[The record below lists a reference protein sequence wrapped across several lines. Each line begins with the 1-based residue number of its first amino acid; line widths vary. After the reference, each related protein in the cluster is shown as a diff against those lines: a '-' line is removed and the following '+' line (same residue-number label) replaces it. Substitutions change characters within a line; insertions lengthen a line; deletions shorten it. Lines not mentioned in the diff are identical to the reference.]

1 MECILCAIIDR
12 LSRIL
17 CFKEELESKCKKEL
31 GAKMQNRDNRRF
43 VKVGEVEVLLEDA
56 VRDLRGKEIED
67 IAEDI
72 LREMGER
79 RLKLWQPKLNIYA
92 HAADIAEWDNVLLNR
107 YYPRYT
113 NIKAV
118 CDNCTQGPCAI
129 DPPGSKIGL
138 CGLDLGEAYQAKL
151 SLQEACKG
159 LSQQLT
165 VARAL
170 FNFSLPTFGV
180 TKAID
185 IGRSITYP
193 TMNTSMLTGFYTK
206 NLGDIGRALS
216 YAESQLSE
224 LLLAAYSG
232 NESVLEFEEK
242 ALHAGSLTFLA
253 MELSESIKMCCFEF
267 LNAGKHP
274 GTEYPKFPAVETRV
288 GMGTV
293 DTNKPVVVFMGN
305 IFLPA
310 WFAVEHVKRET
321 LEDAIEICGV
331 GAVGHDIP
339 RFYKRGKVI
348 TSGVKA
354 RKVIRAGIPDVV
366 VVNELCTGFDVLA
379 EAKRV
384 DTKVIASGYTTMES
398 LEDRSDDSVEDV
410 LAAIIDSDLP
420 GVRISSPEKAGE
432 LAVKLATVLKERGK
446 RQDSY
451 LLPEEALK
459 RNASQCNSCDS
470 CVGACPGGLELSN
483 AMAAAKTNLEPL
495 ADIYEECMFC
505 GKCERACPE
514 GIHILDLAISAASV
528 LGRLKDDNYLM
539 RAGRGPMSELEWRDL
554 TFGVILGG
562 NGPGMVNIIGCGNY
576 PGSEREVAA
585 MTRYFLDRN
594 YLVCVS
600 GCVAADVAKYFDE
613 EEQKFLFEQYIAAG
627 VLKGLVNFGGCTAMS
642 HVPSAIY
649 RGALVGSAYTP
660 KANWTQIADY
670 LYARLPVVVIIWGAA
685 TETLYSVASGL
696 VRSGIPVVVGPSG
709 FEFKRF
715 FLGDK
720 DDRSKWWMYDGVT
733 GERKEV
739 EPCPVHMLV
748 PVETKEEAIAMC
760 AKLLHRPLALR
771 DPRLA
776 SLEAENEAHKEF
788 FGEYSDDWHL
798 YVRSEQELH
807 VMRRMELLKKL
818 EVEHGWE
825 IEGTRIKRA
834 RHRSGELMD
843 MSEYNEKYGIQL
855 GRYSTLVPRLIT
867 RSDED
872 YKSI

>member
-1 MECILCAIIDR
+1 MICIYIVGLEEKEK
-12 LSRIL
+12 SFNL
-17 CFKEELESKCKKEL
+17 CFKEIHESKS
-31 GAKMQNRDNRRF
+31 KMPEENRRS
-43 VKVGEVEVLLEDA
+43 VKVGAVEILLDDA
-56 VRDLRGKEIED
+56 VCNLRGEEIEE

-72 LREMGER
+72 LQEIGER
-79 RLKLWQPKLNIYA
+79 RLKQWKPKLNIYA
-92 HAADIAEWDNVLLNR
+92 HAADIAEWDNVLLER
-107 YYPRYT
+107 YYPLYM
-113 NIKAV
+113 NIKTE
-118 CDNCTQGPCAI
+118 CDDCTQGPCSI
-129 DPPGSKIGL
+129 SQNKEGKGL
-138 CGLDLGEAYQAKL
+138 CGLDLGDSYQAKI

-159 LSQQLT
+159 LATQLT
-165 VARAL
+165 VARGLFDFAL
-170 FNFSLPTFGV
+170 ARFGADK
-180 TKAID
+180 TID
-185 IGRSITYP
+185 MGHSITYP

-206 NLGDIGRALS
+206 NLGDTGRALS

-224 LLLAAYSG
+224 LLLAAYFG
-232 NESVLEFEEK
+232 NESEAEMEEK

-253 MELSESIKMCCFEF
+253 MELTESIKMCCFEF

-274 GTEYPKFPAVETRV
+274 ATEYPEFPPVDIQV
-288 GMGTV
+288 GMGAA
-293 DTNKPVVVFMGN
+293 DTSKPVVVFIGN
-305 IFLPA
+305 NFLSA
-310 WFAVEHVKRET
+310 WFAVEQVKRENR
-321 LEDAIEICGV
+321 EEEIEICGV

-339 RFYKRGKVI
+339 RFYKGAKII

-354 RKVIRAGIPDVV
+354 RKVIRAGIPDVIV
-366 VVNELCTGFDVLA
+366 VSDLCSWFDVLE

-384 DTKVIASGYTTMES
+384 DAKVIASGYAPIKG
-398 LEDRSDDSVEDV
+398 LEDRTDDSVEDV
-410 LAAIIDSDLP
+410 LAAIIEEDLP
-420 GVRISSPEKAGE
+420 GVRITKPEKAGE
-432 LAVKLATVLKERGK
+432 LAVKLADKLNKSGNRKE
-446 RQDSY
+446 SY
-451 LLPEEALK
+451 LMLETELKNAAL
-459 RNASQCNSCDS
+459 QCKSCDS
-470 CVGACPGGLELSN
+470 CFETCPSKLVISK
-483 AMAAAKTNLEPL
+483 AMAVAKTNLEPL
-495 ADIYEECMFC
+495 ADVYEDCVFC

-514 GIHILDLAISAASV
+514 GIRILDLTISAAAI
-528 LGRLKDDNYLM
+528 LGRIKGDKYLM

-576 PGSEREVAA
+576 PGSEREVVD

-670 LYARLPVVVIIWGAA
+670 LYARLPVVVLIWGAA

-709 FEFKRF
+709 FKFKRYL
-715 FLGDK
+715 LGDK

-733 GERKEV
+733 GEKKEV

-748 PVETKEEAIAMC
+748 PVDTKEEAIAMC

-776 SLEAENEAHKEF
+776 SLEAENEAYKEF
-788 FGEYSDDWHL
+788 FGDYSDDWHL

-818 EVEHGWE
+818 EEEHGWE
-825 IEGTRIKRA
+825 IEGTRIKKA
-834 RHRSGELMD
+834 RHRSGELME
-843 MSEYNEKYGIQL
+843 MHEYNEKYGIQL
-855 GRYSTLVPRLIT
+855 GRYSTLVPRLIS
-867 RSDED
+867 RSGDE
-872 YKSI
+872 SES

>member
-1 MECILCAIIDR
+1 MPEEERKKATKR
-12 LSRIL
+12 L
-17 CFKEELESKCKKEL
+17 
-31 GAKMQNRDNRRF
+31 
-43 VKVGEVEVLLEDA
+43 VKVGEVEINLDDA
-56 VRDLRGKEIED
+56 VRDLKGEEIET
-67 IAEDI
+67 IAVDI
-72 LREMGER
+72 LQEMGER
-79 RLKLWQPKLNIYA
+79 RLKQWKPKLNIYA
-92 HAADIAEWDNVLLNR
+92 HAADIAEWDNVLLDR
-107 YYPRYT
+107 YYPLYT
-113 NIKAV
+113 NLKTECNDCA
-118 CDNCTQGPCAI
+118 QGPCAI
-129 DPPGSKIGL
+129 SQNEDKGL
-138 CGLDLGEAYQAKL
+138 CGLDLAEAYQAKL
-151 SLQEACKG
+151 SLQDACKG
-159 LSQQLT
+159 LATQLT
-165 VARAL
+165 VARDL
-170 FNFSLPTFGV
+170 FEFSLPRFGAK
-180 TKAID
+180 KAID

-193 TMNTSMLTGFYTK
+193 TMNTSMLTGFYTQ
-206 NLGDIGRALS
+206 NLSDIGRALF

-224 LLLAAYSG
+224 LLLSAYFG
-232 NESVLEFEEK
+232 NESVIEFEEK

-267 LNAGKHP
+267 LNAGKHSA
-274 GTEYPKFPAVETRV
+274 TEYSEFPPVETEV
-288 GMGTV
+288 GMGAV
-293 DTNKPVVVFMGN
+293 DTTKPVVVFFGN
-305 IFLPA
+305 NFLPA
-310 WFAVEHVKRET
+310 WFAVEYVKKEGVET
-321 LEDAIEICGV
+321 DVEICGV

-339 RFYKRGKVI
+339 RFYKRGKVL

-354 RKVIRAGIPDVV
+354 RKVLRAGIPDVIV
-366 VVNELCTGFDVLA
+366 VSELCSGFDVLTD
-379 EAKRV
+379 AKRV
-384 DTKVIASGYTTMES
+384 DAKVIASGYTAIKG
-398 LEDRSDDSVEDV
+398 LEDRSEDSMENV
-410 LAAIIDSDLP
+410 LRNIIEKNLP
-420 GVRISSPEKAGE
+420 GVRIANPEKAGE
-432 LAVKLATVLKERGK
+432 LAVKLAEEIKKRGK
-446 RQDSY
+446 RKNTY
-451 LLPEEALK
+451 LLSEAKLKKEALRCK
-459 RNASQCNSCDS
+459 LCDT
-470 CVGACPGGLELSN
+470 CLEACPGRLAISN

-495 ADIYEECMFC
+495 ADVYEDCMFC

-514 GIHILDLAISAASV
+514 GIRILDLTISAASM
-528 LGRLKDDNYLM
+528 LGIIKEDKYLM

-562 NGPGMVNIIGCGNY
+562 NGPGMVNIIGCGNH
-576 PGSEREVAA
+576 PGSEREVVD

-600 GCVAADVAKYFDE
+600 GCVAADVAKYFDT

-709 FEFKRF
+709 FKFKRY

-720 DDRSKWWMYDGVT
+720 DNRSKWWMYDGVT

-748 PVETKEEAIAMC
+748 PVETKEEAIAMS

-843 MSEYNEKYGIQL
+843 MTEYNEKYGIQL

-867 RSDED
+867 RSEED
-872 YKSI
+872 SKSM

>member
-1 MECILCAIIDR
+1 MPEEK
-12 LSRIL
+12 S
-17 CFKEELESKCKKEL
+17 KEKE
-31 GAKMQNRDNRRF
+31 GTRRS
-43 VKVGEVEVLLEDA
+43 VKVGEVERAIEDA
-56 VRDLRGKEIED
+56 VRDLKGEEIEA
-67 IAEDI
+67 IAVDI
-72 LREMGER
+72 LHEMGER
-79 RLKLWQPKLNIYA
+79 RLKQWQPRLNIYA

-107 YYPRYT
+107 YYPLYT
-113 NIKAV
+113 NIKTE
-118 CDNCTQGPCAI
+118 CTDCTQGPCA
-129 DPPGSKIGL
+129 PPGGL
-138 CGLDLGEAYQAKL
+138 CGLDLADAYQAKI

-159 LSQQLT
+159 LSRQLT

-170 FNFSLPTFGV
+170 FNFSLPRFGRD
-180 TKAID
+180 KEID
-185 IGRSITYP
+185 LGPSITYP

-206 NLGDIGRALS
+206 NLGDIERALS

-224 LLLAAYSG
+224 LLLSAYFG
-232 NESVLEFEEK
+232 NESVTEFEEK
-242 ALHAGSLTFLA
+242 ALHAGALTFLA
-253 MELSESIKMCCFEF
+253 MELTESIKMCCFEF
-267 LNAGKHP
+267 SNAGKHP
-274 GTEYPKFPAVETRV
+274 ATEYAEFPPVEIGV
-288 GMGTV
+288 GMGAV
-293 DTNKPVVVFMGN
+293 DTNKPVVVFFGD

-310 WFAVEHVKRET
+310 WFAIEYMKQES
-321 LEDAIEICGV
+321 LDEKIEICGV

-339 RFYKRGKVI
+339 RFYKRGKVL

-354 RKVIRAGIPDVV
+354 RKVLRAGIPDVIV
-366 VVNELCTGFDVLA
+366 VSELCSGFDVLA

-384 DTKVIASGYTTMES
+384 DAKVIGTGYTAIAG

-410 LAAIIDSDLP
+410 LRAIIENNLP
-420 GVRISSPEKAGE
+420 GVRLTNPEKAGE
-432 LAVKLATVLKERGK
+432 LAVKLADSIKNRGK
-446 RQDSY
+446 RKNTY
-451 LLPEEALK
+451 LLSEAELKKEAL
-459 RNASQCNSCDS
+459 RCNSCDRCS
-470 CVGACPGGLELSN
+470 EACPARISISN
-483 AMAAAKTNLEPL
+483 AMADAETNLEPL
-495 ADIYEECMFC
+495 ANVYDCCIFC

-514 GIHILDLAISAASV
+514 GIRILDLTISAAAI
-528 LGRLKDDNYLM
+528 LGRLKEDFYLM
-539 RAGRGPMSELEWRDL
+539 RAGRGPMTELEWRDL

-562 NGPGMVNIIGCGNY
+562 NGPGMVNIIGCGNF
-576 PGSEREVAA
+576 PGSEREVVA
-585 MTRYFLDRN
+585 MTRYFLARN

-613 EEQKFLFEQYIAAG
+613 EEGKYLFEQYIAAG

-642 HVPSAIY
+642 HVPAAIY

-660 KANWTQIADY
+660 KANWTQVADY

-685 TETLYSVASGL
+685 TEVLYSVASGL

-709 FEFKRF
+709 FKFKRF
-715 FLGDK
+715 LLGDK

-748 PVETKEEAIAMC
+748 PVDTKEEAIAMC

-776 SLEAENEAHKEF
+776 SLEAENEAYKEF

-818 EVEHGWE
+818 QEEYGWE

-834 RHRSGELMD
+834 RHRSGELME
-843 MSEYNEKYGIQL
+843 MSEYNNKYGIQL
-855 GRYSTLVPRLIT
+855 GRYATLVPRLIT
-867 RSDED
+867 RSSDEES
-872 YKSI
+872 KR